1 MEKPLEAT
9 IHNTWARSSIPDFV
23 PADLSRAIA
32 VISFSFNMDF
42 VRPVKTDF
50 GPSSIKVDTSCSS
63 IPWIL
68 SIKLTGL
75 IN

>member
-9 IHNTWARSSIPDFV
+9 MHNTWARSSTPDFL
-23 PADLSRAIA
+23 PAELSRAIA

-42 VRPVKTDF
+42 VRSVKTDF
-50 GPSSIKVDTSCSS
+50 GPSSTNVDTFCSS